1 MNIRDMAD
9 QGSACRIRHH
19 AMVMAIGCS
28 KTAPNFLTLAEWV
41 PNLRL
46 PLENACMDDE
56 CAYLPRQPNYPNLT
70 YLA

>member
-28 KTAPNFLTLAEWV
+28 KTAPKFLTLAE
-41 PNLRL
+41 LRL
-46 PLENACMDDE
+46 DSGIGERNRNDRMHAGLSD
-56 CAYLPRQPNYPNLT
+56 
-70 YLA
+70 